1 MSPTLHFE
9 AQDEGQRLDVF
20 LADRCSGLSRSRLRR
35 LIVEGHATVDGLAVR
50 PSARLR
56 AGQQVSLMVHEPVPD
71 LLIPQPIPLDVVYED
86 RDLLVVDKPAGLA
99 VHPAPGHPDNTLA
112 NAVLARYPDLAE
124 VGGHL
129 RTGIVHRL
137 DMDTSGLLVLARN
150 EMAHSHLS
158 RQFKERRVT
167 KIYLALVHGHVEPTE
182 AVIEAPIGRHP
193 RHRKRMA
200 IVSTGRSATTR
211 YRVIAYVR
219 EFTLI
224 EARPTTGRTHQV
236 RVHLASVG
244 YPLAGDSTY
253 GKPHPLLHRHFLH
266 AHLLGF
272 SHPSSG
278 ERVEFKSELPVDLR
292 SFLATLEYQPADCST
307 VG

>member
-1 MSPTLHFE
+1 
-9 AQDEGQRLDVF
+9 
-20 LADRCSGLSRSRLRR
+20 
-35 LIVEGHATVDGLAVR
+35 
-50 PSARLR
+50 
-56 AGQQVSLMVHEPVPD
+56 
-71 LLIPQPIPLDVVYED
+71 
-86 RDLLVVDKPAGLA
+86 
-99 VHPAPGHPDNTLA
+99 
-112 NAVLARYPDLAE
+112 
-124 VGGHL
+124 
-129 RTGIVHRL
+129 
-137 DMDTSGLLVLARN
+137 
-150 EMAHSHLS
+150 
-158 RQFKERRVT
+158 
-167 KIYLALVHGHVEPTE
+167 
-182 AVIEAPIGRHP
+182 
-193 RHRKRMA
+193 MA

>member
-1 MSPTLHFE
+1 M
-9 AQDEGQRLDVF
+9 
-20 LADRCSGLSRSRLRR
+20 
-35 LIVEGHATVDGLAVR
+35 
-50 PSARLR
+50 
-56 AGQQVSLMVHEPVPD
+56 
-71 LLIPQPIPLDVVYED
+71 
-86 RDLLVVDKPAGLA
+86 
-99 VHPAPGHPDNTLA
+99 
-112 NAVLARYPDLAE
+112 
-124 VGGHL
+124 
-129 RTGIVHRL
+129 
-137 DMDTSGLLVLARN
+137 LARN

-292 SFLATLEYQPADCST
+292 SFLASLEYQPAVCSSA
-307 VG
+307 G